1 MVCRVKKALAFW
13 MIILKVTVGFTVK
26 SFNDLPRKIMFK
38 KSQHLKATRLLS
50 IAFLERKGVNQ
61 ATLLGGEEY

>member
-1 MVCRVKKALAFW
+1 